1 MFSSSLPLSHRSS
14 SSQHH
19 LPAVL
24 VCRAGGEAK
33 VGDEDIKTGDSSD
46 VLRGAMVVFENV
58 NNAGWRRR
66 SGRFCPF
73 SCFCW
78 GRVCG

>member
-33 VGDEDIKTGDSSD
+33 VRDEDIQTGDGSD

-58 NNAGWRRR
+58 NNAGLRRG
-66 SGRFCPF
+66 SGLFCPF
-73 SCFCW
+73 FCFCW
-78 GRVCG
+78 VRVYG